1 MLFKSP
7 IFSQASGSIGGT
19 TFSRNRGGMY
29 TRNRAIPTNPNTAN
43 QQAVRG
49 YLGTAANA
57 WTSILNEGQRE
68 GWRTYGNETPVIN
81 RLGDETRLTGQQQF
95 VRSFV
100 AFSRAGETP
109 VLTAPTVYNTGE
121 PVVNIAGGALPPNTI
136 DLSANIV
143 TARASLMAPA
153 SDDGVVA
160 IGIGPPVNDGVTYYG
175 GRSNFLFTDEIS
187 ATDTYVDLEDAV
199 AAWASQWG
207 ALTTGTRRGMVAR
220 VLYDDGRVSQAYK
233 AIVSVTTGV

>member
-29 TRNRAIPTNPNTAN
+29 TRNRAIPTNPNTPN
-43 QQAVRG
+43 QAAVRG

-57 WTSILNEGQRE
+57 WTSLLSDAQRE
-68 GWRTYGNETPVIN
+68 AWRSYGDETPVIN

-100 AFSRAGETP
+100 AFSRAGQTP
-109 VLTAPTVYNTGE
+109 VLNAPVVNNTGE
-121 PVVNIAGGALPPNTI
+121 PVVNIGLAALPPNSI
-136 DLSANIV
+136 DVAASIV
-143 TARASLMAPA
+143 TAKAFFMAA
-153 SDDGVVA
+153 TSEAGVVA
-160 IGIGPPVNDGVTYYG
+160 IGIGPPVNDGVNYYG
-175 GRSNFLFTDEIS
+175 GRSNFLFAVEFNAAAAD
-187 ATDTYVDLEDAV
+187 VDLEEAIAD
-199 AAWASQWG
+199 WSSQWG
-207 ALTTGTRRGMVAR
+207 PLVIGQRRGMVAR

-233 AIVSVTTGV
+233 AIVAVTTAL